1 MLGLEEAREFHGHLG
16 PFLVLG
22 YLAGA
27 LAVKMLKPANEH
39 ELKAEVRVPLR
50 RPYSCIVDGVQ
61 CSSRCTL
68 GKGNIEV
75 KNSEEY
81 ALIFRKGDKG
91 LRLDIRRE
99 IIEKFLETSM
109 EEGVRWLLGL
119 GEEKVFKITWL

>member
-1 MLGLEEAREFHGHLG
+1 VLGLKEAGEFHGHLG

-27 LAVKMLKPANEH
+27 LAVRMLKPANEH
-39 ELKAEVRVPLR
+39 ELRAEVRVPLR

-75 KNSEEY
+75 EDSEEY

-91 LRLDIRRE
+91 LRLDIRLE
-99 IIEKFLETSM
+99 VIERILERGM
-109 EEGVRWLLGL
+109 EEGVRWLLSL
-119 GEEKVFKITWL
+119 GEEKVFRITWL

>member
-1 MLGLEEAREFHGHLG
+1 MSLEEAGEFHGHLG
-16 PFLVLG
+16 PFLTLG

-27 LAVKMLKPANEH
+27 LAVRVLEPANEH
-39 ELKAEVRVPLR
+39 ELKAEVRIPLR
-50 RPYSCIVDGVQ
+50 RPYSCIIDGVQ

-75 KNSEEY
+75 EDSEEY

-99 IIEKFLETSM
+99 IIEGILEKDM

-119 GEEKVFKITWL
+119 GEEKVFRMTWL